1 MEKQVIIIEIINC
14 FDRNQTY
21 QVYLMKKCVVDSKEN
36 QVLSCWRVR
45 KLMLE
50 ETSSIIILQS
60 EGDHMISVTA

>member
-1 MEKQVIIIEIINC
+1 
-14 FDRNQTY
+14 
-21 QVYLMKKCVVDSKEN
+21 MKKCVVVSEEN

-60 EGDHMISVTA
+60 ERDHMISVTA